1 MSPPT
6 RKFFGLLM
14 YNGFWTCS
22 DEDAFLAVPEELLV
36 AFLAGALDA
45 YDYNYMKKEM

>member
-22 DEDAFLAVPEELLV
+22 DDDFLAVPEELLE
-36 AFLAGALDA
+36 AFLAGAFDA
-45 YDYNYMKKEM
+45 YEYE